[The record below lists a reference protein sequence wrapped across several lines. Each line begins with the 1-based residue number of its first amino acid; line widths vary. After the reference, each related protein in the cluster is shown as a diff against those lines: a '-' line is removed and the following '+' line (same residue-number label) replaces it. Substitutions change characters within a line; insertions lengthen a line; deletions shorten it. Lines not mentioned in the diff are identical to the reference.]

1 MTNCTR
7 FTVECLHWR
16 SQMQITSKSQL
27 NCMWMSPLQITH
39 ANHMWITF
47 KLHVN
52 VCVLWA
58 QGLSCHTHRSRD
70 PAVRRSLAQCNTMSN
85 TMSNAWAIQWA
96 LLEQQQQCLWP
107 ALTKLAHAGSKG
119 PPVLITTH
127 WPVGHIHYHW
137 PAQLW
142 PLTSHLVG
150 ADKLPLC
157 TYCTNPSKKHLE
169 VLNIFLFIDLAGCL
183 S

>member
-7 FTVECLHWR
+7 FTVECLHCR

-52 VCVLWA
+52 VSVPWA

-70 PAVRRSLAQCNTMSN
+70 PAVRHSLAQCNTMSN
-85 TMSNAWAIQWA
+85 TMSNAWATQRAMHERYNEHYLSSSSNASGQLSPSWHTQA
-96 LLEQQQQCLWP
+96 QRGRQSSLQ
-107 ALTKLAHAGSKG
+107 LTGQSG
-119 PPVLITTH
+119 TYITTGQ
-127 WPVGHIHYHW
+127 PSFG
-137 PAQLW
+137 LW
-142 PLTSHLVG
+142 HHTWSVLTSYPCAHI
-150 ADKLPLC
+150 ARRHQ
-157 TYCTNPSKKHLE
+157 NS
-169 VLNIFLFIDLAGCL
+169 I
-183 S
+183 